1 MNHQTAEPQAR
12 QPGSAGPRVALV
24 TGASR
29 GIGRGIALRL
39 ARDGF
44 DIAFSYQR
52 DEPAAARV
60 AAEIRQLGRRAWV
73 QRCDMGEVDQ
83 VRQLVQQAHEAFGR
97 LDVFVNNAGGAIRKA
112 FDEITPEE
120 YDYQF
125 AQAKGCFF
133 ALQEATRLLESGGSM
148 AVITSA
154 ATRSC
159 PEDAALYAGAKLAM
173 EGFARCLS
181 RQSGGR
187 GVTVNVVAPGATRTD
202 LLANAPVHIIESVKR
217 NSFGRMAEVDDVA
230 DAVAMICGRDARWI
244 TGQILRVDGGL

>member
-1 MNHQTAEPQAR
+1 MPVGAAH
-12 QPGSAGPRVALV
+12 SRVALV

-52 DEPAAARV
+52 DEPAAAAV
-60 AAEIRQLGRRAWV
+60 ADEIRQVGRRAWV
-73 QRCDMGEVDQ
+73 QRCDMGELAQ
-83 VRQLVQQAHEAFGR
+83 VRRLVQQAHEGLGR

-112 FDEITPEE
+112 FDDITPED
-120 YDYQF
+120 YDWQF

-133 ALQEATRLLESGGSM
+133 ALQEAARLLQPEGRLV
-148 AVITSA
+148 VITSA

-159 PEDAALYAGAKLAM
+159 PADAALYAGAKLAM

-181 RQSGGR
+181 RQAGSR
-187 GVTVNVVAPGATRTD
+187 GITVNVVAPGATRTD
-202 LLANAPVHIIESVKR
+202 LLANAPAHIIESVKR
-217 NSFGRMAEVDDVA
+217 NSFGRMAEVEDVA
-230 DAVAMICGRDARWI
+230 DAVAMICGADARWL
-244 TGQILRVDGGL
+244 TGQILRADGGL